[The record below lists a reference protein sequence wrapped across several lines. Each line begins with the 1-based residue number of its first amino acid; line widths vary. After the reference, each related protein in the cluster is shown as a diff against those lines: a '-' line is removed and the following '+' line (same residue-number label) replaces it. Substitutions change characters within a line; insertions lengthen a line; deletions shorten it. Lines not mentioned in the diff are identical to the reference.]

1 MTIRAIIFDLGHTL
15 WDIGP
20 QGDALE
26 RAYAAAHVTLS
37 ERLRRDDLP
46 PPKALRRAVN
56 DVLHAQS
63 ETYFMQSARVDQP
76 PTHAWVDE
84 AFRSLGLTL
93 DEPLLREITPP
104 LFATEIHNLVC
115 HDGTV
120 AAAEALAADGYTLG
134 CITNTLAD
142 TAAIR
147 SMLRLHG
154 FEPLMKCVIVS
165 ADEGWRKPHRGL
177 FEKALRETGAA
188 PHEAVYVGDSPFHD
202 IAGAQAAGMRA
213 ILTRQYVTRDTAGYP
228 EADAVIDHLRE
239 LRAAIDA
246 IEAIDAR
253 S

>member
-26 RAYAAAHVTLS
+26 RAYAEAHAMLRH
-37 ERLRRDDLP
+37 RLGRDDLP
-46 PPKALRRAVN
+46 PPAALQRAVR
-56 DVLHAQS
+56 DVLHASS
-63 ETYFMQSARVDQP
+63 ETYFMQSQRVDQP

-84 AFRSLGLTL
+84 AFRALGLTL
-93 DEPLLREITPP
+93 DEPLLREVTPP

-115 HDGTV
+115 HDGTL
-120 AAAEALAADGYTLG
+120 AAAEALAAEGYTLG

-147 SMLRLHG
+147 AMLRLHG

-188 PHEAVYVGDSPFHD
+188 PGEAVYVGDSPFHD

-213 ILTRQYVTRDTAGYP
+213 VLTRQYQTRPTEGFP
-228 EADAVIDHLRE
+228 EPDAIINHLRE
-239 LRAAIDA
+239 LRAAIAD
-246 IEAIDAR
+246 IDAR
-253 S
+253 A